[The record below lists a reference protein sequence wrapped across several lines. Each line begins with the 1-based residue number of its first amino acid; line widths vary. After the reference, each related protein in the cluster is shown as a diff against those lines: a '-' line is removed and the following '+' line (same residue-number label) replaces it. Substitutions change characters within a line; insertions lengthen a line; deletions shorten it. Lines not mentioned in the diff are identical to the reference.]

1 MDSGRPDFLDPG
13 LSTFYTEFE
22 IEARAVSPEAAGLML
37 DDILGELERSGL
49 VQRVL
54 DRYSEP
60 DSNSQKRGGYH
71 AHIVEVQLS

>member
-1 MDSGRPDFLDPG
+1 MRPDVVVLVDP
-13 LSTFYTEFE
+13 LCNHSL
-22 IEARAVSPEAAGLML
+22 ADAAPP
-37 DDILGELERSGL
+37 S
-49 VQRVL
+49 VL